1 MSSAIESLELF
12 PRKSSEKTTLSK
24 SSPAKDDTKV
34 EEGVLTYLDI
44 DGLGTVTRDE
54 VIGDYNADES
64 PFAEVRAV
72 ASGTDDPDTP
82 VNTLRMWLLGF
93 LFTILGSGINQF
105 FALRYPSVHI
115 VSLVAQLIAYP
126 LGVALAKTLPLYTVN
141 LGPLGQWCINPDR
154 HFNIKEHTVI
164 TVMSNVSFG
173 FGSAD
178 ATNIIQAGKAFYNF
192 DLKPG
197 FSVLIVL
204 CCQLMGLGVA
214 GLAAPWL
221 VEPASIIWPGVLSNC
236 ALLST
241 LHTRANAMANG
252 WKISRLRFFMY
263 VMVGAGVWY
272 FFPGLMFVALSYFT
286 WVCWIVPDNLVVNHL
301 FGMVTGLGLSPITFD
316 WSQIAYNTNPL
327 LSPSWAA
334 MNVFAGFVIFF
345 WIVTPGLYYS
355 NVWFTAYLP
364 ICTAELYDNT
374 ASVYNITRV
383 MNSDGT
389 FNVAEYEAYSPS
401 FLPATFAFV
410 YGISFAALT
419 AVPVHI
425 YLWHGKEI
433 KDAFAGRTKLDIH
446 ARLMRLYKQTPW
458 YWYGAIT
465 VVVLVASM
473 LMVHFYHTSLPV
485 WAILL
490 ATIIP
495 AIYIIPCGIIQGI
508 TNVNA
513 NQLNVLSEFI
523 AGYMFKG
530 RPLANMIF
538 KIMSTDVV
546 GQGLYFAQDMKLGHY
561 LKVPPRTL
569 FFAQG
574 SATILGALTQ
584 VGVTLWMLGN
594 VKDICSSSQA
604 DGFTCPNGRT
614 VYSSSVIWGA
624 IGPARVYSIGR
635 IWSGLLHFFWIGAL
649 MPVITFLLYKYLKKT
664 DGTHRDWLQF
674 INWPLIFVGTYNV
687 PPATGINYSSW
698 ALVNIVFNHWIKRK
712 WFAWWSKYNYVLA
725 AALDT
730 GLALSALVIF
740 FCITYPG
747 GVFPD
752 WWGNTVYM
760 NTADGNG
767 LPWLQLPKSGRFGPA
782 NGTWH

>member
-1 MSSAIESLELF
+1 MSS
-12 PRKSSEKTTLSK
+12 
-24 SSPAKDDTKV
+24 
-34 EEGVLTYLDI
+34 
-44 DGLGTVTRDE
+44 
-54 VIGDYNADES
+54 
-64 PFAEVRAV
+64 VRAV
-72 ASGTDDPDTP
+72 APGTDDQAMP
-82 VNTLRMWLLGF
+82 VNTLRMWLLGMV
-93 LFTILGSGINQF
+93 FTMLGSGINQF

-126 LGVALAKTLPLYTVN
+126 LGVALARSLPVYTMN
-141 LGPLGQWCINPDR
+141 LGPLGRWCVNPDR

-178 ATNIIQAGKAFYNF
+178 ATNIIQAGKAFYSF
-192 DLKPG
+192 DIKPG

-241 LHTRANAMANG
+241 LHTRANAVANG
-252 WKISRLRFFMY
+252 WKMSRLRFFMY
-263 VMVGAGVWY
+263 AMVGAGIWY
-272 FFPGLMFVALSYFT
+272 FFPGLIFTALSYFT
-286 WVCWIVPDNLVVNHL
+286 WVCWIAPNNLIVNHL

-334 MNVFAGFVIFF
+334 MNVFAGFVVFF

-374 ASVYNITRV
+374 ASVYNIARV
-383 MNSDGT
+383 MNADGT
-389 FNVAEYEAYSPS
+389 LNAAEYEAYSPS

-410 YGISFAALT
+410 YGISFASLT
-419 AVPVHI
+419 AVPIHI
-425 YLWHGKEI
+425 YLWHGSQI
-433 KDAFAGRTKLDIH
+433 KAAFQGRTKLDIH
-446 ARLMRLYKQTPW
+446 ARLMRLYTQTPW
-458 YWYGAIT
+458 YWYGTIT
-465 VVVLVASM
+465 IVVMAMSM
-473 LMVHFYHTSLPV
+473 LMVHFYHTQLPV

-495 AIYIIPCGIIQGI
+495 ALYIVPCGIIQGI

-523 AGYMFKG
+523 AGYMFRGK
-530 RPLANMIF
+530 PLANMIF

-546 GQGLYFAQDMKLGHY
+546 GQGLYFVQDMKLGHY

-594 VKDICSSSQA
+594 VKDICSADQA
-604 DGFTCPNGRT
+604 SGFTCPNGRT

-649 MPVITFLLYKYLKKT
+649 MPVITWAVWKYWRRS
-664 DGTHRDWLQF
+664 DGAPREWLRF

-698 ALVNIVFNHWIKRK
+698 ALVNIIFNHWIKKRF
-712 WFAWWSKYNYVLA
+712 FAWWSKYNYVLA

-767 LPWLQLPKSGRFGPA
+767 LPWLPLPDSGRFGPA